1 MKANGDTHAL
11 AGGHTGTAVNH
22 DGAEDGPEDLE
33 TLLTLVPPAE
43 LHAQLGAH
51 CGRCS
56 LLLSTT

>member
-22 DGAEDGPEDLE
+22 DGAEDGSKDLE
-33 TLLTLVPPAE
+33 ALLALVPPAQ
-43 LHAQLGAH
+43 LHTQLGTH
-51 CGRCS
+51 CGCCS